1 MGVYVLT
8 VFEKDGSKAL
18 DESFEAAT
26 EKEAKAK
33 GESILQ
39 EKDCTKKHIAAHLL
53 QVSSFYSSAKKE
65 ASSASFSLY
74 YIFVAPRK
82 LHI

>member
-1 MGVYVLT
+1 MGLYVLT

-39 EKDCTKKHIAAHLL
+39 EKGLYEKTHRCT
-53 QVSSFYSSAKKE
+53 SSAGKLVLFGAKKR
-65 ASSASFSLY
+65 SVIRFFFTLLY
-74 YIFVAPRK
+74 LR
-82 LHI
+82 HTT

>member
-39 EKDCTKKHIAAHLL
+39 EKGLYEKTHRCTSSAG
-53 QVSSFYSSAKKE
+53 SSFYSSAKKR
-65 ASSASFSLY
+65 SVIRFFFTLLY
-74 YIFVAPRK
+74 LR
-82 LHI
+82 HTT

>member
-26 EKEAKAK
+26 EKEAKTK
-33 GESILQ
+33 GESLLR
-39 EKDCTKKHIAAHLL
+39 EKDCMKTHRCT
-53 QVSSFYSSAKKE
+53 SSAG
-65 ASSASFSLY
+65 
-74 YIFVAPRK
+74 K
-82 LHI
+82 LVLFQR

>member
-39 EKDCTKKHIAAHLL
+39 EKGLYENTSLYIYL

-74 YIFVAPRK
+74 YIFVTPRK
-82 LHI
+82 HHI

>member
-39 EKDCTKKHIAAHLL
+39 EKGLYKKTHRCTSTAG
-53 QVSSFYSSAKKE
+53 
-65 ASSASFSLY
+65 
-74 YIFVAPRK
+74 K
-82 LHI
+82 LVLFQR

>member
-39 EKDCTKKHIAAHLL
+39 EKGLHAKTHRCT
-53 QVSSFYSSAKKE
+53 SSAG
-65 ASSASFSLY
+65 
-74 YIFVAPRK
+74 K
-82 LHI
+82 LVLFQR

>member
-8 VFEKDGSKAL
+8 VFEKDGSKVL

-39 EKDCTKKHIAAHLL
+39 EKGLYGKTHRCT
-53 QVSSFYSSAKKE
+53 SSAG
-65 ASSASFSLY
+65 
-74 YIFVAPRK
+74 K
-82 LHI
+82 LVLFQR

>member
-18 DESFEAAT
+18 DESFEAT

-39 EKDCTKKHIAAHLL
+39 EKDCMKNASRT
-53 QVSSFYSSAKKE
+53 SSAG
-65 ASSASFSLY
+65 
-74 YIFVAPRK
+74 K
-82 LHI
+82 LVLFQR

>member
-39 EKDCTKKHIAAHLL
+39 EKGLYEKTHRCT
-53 QVSSFYSSAKKE
+53 SSAGSLFYSSAKRVL
-65 ASSASFSLY
+65 SASFSLY
-74 YIFVAPRK
+74 YIFVTPRK
-82 LHI
+82 HHI

>member
-33 GESILQ
+33 GESILH
-39 EKDCTKKHIAAHLL
+39 EKGLYEKTHRCT
-53 QVSSFYSSAKKE
+53 SSAG
-65 ASSASFSLY
+65 
-74 YIFVAPRK
+74 K
-82 LHI
+82 LVLFQR